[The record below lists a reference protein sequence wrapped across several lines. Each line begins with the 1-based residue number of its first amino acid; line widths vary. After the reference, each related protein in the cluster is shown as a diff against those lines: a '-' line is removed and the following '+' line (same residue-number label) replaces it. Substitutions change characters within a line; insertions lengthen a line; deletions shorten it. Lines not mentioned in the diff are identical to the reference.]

1 MWHRFIE
8 CIHRTHCIHSVFI
21 AYSIVNE
28 AMLSCLPIN
37 NCSLYSSIMWHTLTH
52 THPHCPRPRLWS
64 TGTPPSL
71 HIFRLFTVCKT
82 IDDYWLS
89 DCPQPPQTQFP
100 PSPTP
105 RSVSWNWRTT
115 GAWFIAKTDYREQ
128 QKHKKAEDKT
138 WKIYKMYTQKTSRR
152 TRERERKNNNRK
164 IQKDS
169 TETLKTNAR
178 R

>member
-1 MWHRFIE
+1 MWYRFIE

-52 THPHCPRPRLWS
+52 THPHCPRPCLPLVNWQ
-64 TGTPPSL
+64 PPSL

-89 DCPQPPQTQFP
+89 DCPQPPHKRFPLLRHLAVLAEIGGRPAHDSSRKQTTENSKSIKKQ
-100 PSPTP
+100 
-105 RSVSWNWRTT
+105 
-115 GAWFIAKTDYREQ
+115 KTRRE
-128 QKHKKAEDKT
+128 KYTKC
-138 WKIYKMYTQKTSRR
+138 TQKTSRR
-152 TRERERKNNNRK
+152 TREREKKQQQKNPKRLDWDAKNKR
-164 IQKDS
+164 
-169 TETLKTNAR
+169 A
-178 R
+178 